1 MDSSISDIFSVIL
14 LNISH
19 TRLQQE
25 CDGSFI
31 AIQSKIQLFASKE
44 KYA

>member
-1 MDSSISDIFSVIL
+1 MDSSISDIFIVIL
-14 LNISH
+14 LNTSH

-31 AIQSKIQLFASKE
+31 AIHPKIQLFASKE